1 MIRLAL
7 WLLVFGAALSLRAQQ
22 PDTEFL
28 QIYDRI
34 QQGETLE
41 KTGQASSAL
50 DQYQAASKDLER
62 FAKVYPN
69 WNQKIVQFRKEFL
82 ADKLGSLRSIVPTPT
97 PNPAAPTKDVTPAVP
112 PTDDLSL
119 ELAATRERL
128 ENAEARVTHAETR
141 ATAAQQAASQNLARA
156 NELGDRAS
164 QLALELRQSRDRVEV
179 LEAANQNLERT
190 RERLESDRT
199 TLQAKL
205 QEALSPKPAAI
216 DPAELAKAEERN
228 RLLMKENE
236 ILKAGLERQMAD
248 HQKLLETA
256 KRALEFEQ
264 QLQIARAELSAQKK
278 EIAGLRQEREKLQAK
293 LDAASRK
300 SNDEVAA
307 SRPSPSQEKSTGPA
321 DSTTSADLAALRL
334 ELADQR
340 SKADELRREN
350 ATLLRDLERLTAIRV
365 TPASLTV
372 SEVSSSEVAAAE
384 VARVRRLERE
394 RDELE
399 RDLQIAK
406 AELKRRDPSM
416 AEARAQRLAQ
426 EVAALTAQ
434 VRTLEA
440 KPEPYSAEELALF
453 RAPETSS
460 ELRPVQVAQ
469 ATPGAPAP
477 SSGSGAGTSGT
488 TAKPAETPTTPASP
502 ATNTPKTSPA
512 DATPA
517 PNSTNAVPSKPG
529 APRRRT
535 VSDLPAGAGILA
547 AQAQRAFAQRRL
559 DEAEKAYREILKLD
573 ENNVYTLGNLG
584 AILVEKGDM
593 QEAETFANRALQIDP
608 DDPFSLS
615 LIGMMRFRQQ
625 KLDEAFSILSRSAQI
640 DPTNPQTQNYL
651 GITLVKRGQR
661 KAGEA
666 ALRLAIKMDPNFASA
681 HYNLAV
687 VYANQQPPFLELA
700 RFHYQKARRAGEP
713 ANPAF
718 EALLKGAPESSPTP

>member
-7 WLLVFGAALSLRAQQ
+7 WLLMFGAALSLRAQQ

-41 KTGQASSAL
+41 KSGQTSSAL
-50 DQYQAASKDLER
+50 DQFQAANQDLER
-62 FAKVYPN
+62 FAKVYPS
-69 WNQKIVQFRKEFL
+69 WNQKIVQFRRDFL
-82 ADKLGSLRSIVPTPT
+82 AEKLGSLRTVVP
-97 PNPAAPTKDVTPAVP
+97 APGEEPKTATPAISP
-112 PTDDLSL
+112 ADDLSL
-119 ELAATRERL
+119 ELASARERV
-128 ENAEARVTHAETR
+128 EKAEARASTAE
-141 ATAAQQAASQNLARA
+141 AGAKAAHQQAEQHLARA

-164 QLALELRQSRDRVEV
+164 QIALELRQSRDRVEV
-179 LEAANQNLERT
+179 LEAANQNLERS
-190 RERLESDRT
+190 RNQIESERT
-199 TLQAKL
+199 VLQAKL
-205 QEALSPKPAAI
+205 QEALSPKPAAL

-236 ILKAGLERQMAD
+236 ILKAGLDRLMAEN
-248 HQKLLETA
+248 QKLLDTA

-264 QLQIARAELSAQKK
+264 QLQAARAELSTQRK
-278 EIAGLRQEREKLQAK
+278 EITGLRQEREKLQAK
-293 LDAASRK
+293 LDTASRK
-300 SNDEVAA
+300 SSEEPARTSGTA
-307 SRPSPSQEKSTGPA
+307 EKSARPE
-321 DSTTSADLAALRL
+321 STAATDLVALRKELL
-334 ELADQR
+334 EERTQA
-340 SKADELRREN
+340 EVLRREN
-350 ATLLRDLERLTAIRV
+350 ASLLRELEKLTAIRV

-372 SEVSSSEVAAAE
+372 PEVSSSEAASAE
-384 VARVRRLERE
+384 VARVRRIERE
-394 RDELE
+394 REQLE
-399 RDLQIAK
+399 RDLHDAK
-406 AELKRRDPSM
+406 AELKKRDPSL
-416 AEARAQRLAQ
+416 AEARAQKLAE

-440 KPEPYSAEELALF
+440 NPEPYTPEELALF
-453 RAPETSS
+453 RAPETGN

-469 ATPGAPAP
+469 ATPGAPASNP
-477 SSGSGAGTSGT
+477 PGNA
-488 TAKPAETPTTPASP
+488 AKSPAPTTPS
-502 ATNTPKTSPA
+502 
-512 DATPA
+512 TPA
-517 PNSTNAVPSKPG
+517 PAPTTSTNSQSTPASASTNNAPAKAGS
-529 APRRRT
+529 PRRRT
-535 VSDLPAGAGILA
+535 ASDLPAGAGILA
-547 AQAQRAFAQRRL
+547 TQAQRAFSQRRL

-584 AILVEKGDM
+584 AILVEKGEIE
-593 QEAETFANRALQIDP
+593 EAEVVANRALKIDP

-651 GITLVKRGQR
+651 GITLVRRGQR

-666 ALRLAIKMDPNFASA
+666 ALRLAIKIDPNFASA

-687 VYANQQPPFLELA
+687 VYANQQPPFFELA

-718 EALLKGAPESSPTP
+718 EALLKGTPSAKAQP

>member
-7 WLLVFGAALSLRAQQ
+7 WLLVFGTALSLCAQQ

-41 KTGQASSAL
+41 KSGQASSAL
-50 DQYQAASKDLER
+50 DQFQAASQDLDR

-69 WNQKIVQFRKEFL
+69 WNQKIVQFRKDYLSE
-82 ADKLGSLRSIVPTPT
+82 KLGSLRAVVPAPSA
-97 PNPAAPTKDVTPAVP
+97 PAAPGTPTAP
-112 PTDDLSL
+112 AADDLSL
-119 ELAATRERL
+119 ELATTRERL
-128 ENAEARVTHAETR
+128 EKAEARAATAETR

-164 QLALELRQSRDRVEV
+164 QIALELRQSRDRVEV
-179 LEAANQNLERT
+179 LEASNQTLERT
-190 RERLESDRT
+190 RERLESERT
-199 TLQAKL
+199 VLQAKL
-205 QEALSPKPAAI
+205 QEALSPKPAAL

-236 ILKAGLERQMAD
+236 ILKAGLDRQMSEN
-248 HQKLLETA
+248 QKLLETA

-264 QLQIARAELSAQKK
+264 QLQTARAELASQKK

-293 LDAASRK
+293 LDAAARK
-300 SNDEVAA
+300 TSEDVATA
-307 SRPSPSQEKSTGPA
+307 RPATVPEKPPVSSDTEA
-321 DSTTSADLAALRL
+321 ADLAALRK
-334 ELADQR
+334 ELAEQK

-350 ATLLRDLERLTAIRV
+350 ATLTRDLERLTSIRV
-365 TPASLTV
+365 TPASLSV
-372 SEVSSSEVAAAE
+372 PEVSSSEVAAAE

-394 RDELE
+394 REELE
-399 RDLQIAK
+399 RDLQNAR

-416 AEARAQRLAQ
+416 AEARAQKLAQ
-426 EVAALTAQ
+426 EVATLTAQ
-434 VRTLEA
+434 VRALEA
-440 KPEPYSAEELALF
+440 KPEPYTPEELALF
-453 RAPETSS
+453 RAPQSGA
-460 ELRPVQVAQ
+460 ELRPIQVAQ
-469 ATPGAPAP
+469 ATPGAPVP
-477 SSGSGAGTSGT
+477 NSGSTP
-488 TAKPAETPTTPASP
+488 KPAESSDSPAPKPASP
-502 ATNTPKTSPA
+502 PNGTPAKSAPA
-512 DATPA
+512 DAA
-517 PNSTNAVPSKPG
+517 PPTSSAAATGTNAAPG
-529 APRRRT
+529 NAGGPRRRT
-535 VSDLPAGAGILA
+535 VSDLPPGAGILA

-584 AILVEKGDM
+584 AILVEKGNL
-593 QEAETFANRALQIDP
+593 QEAEAFANRALQIDP
-608 DDPFSLS
+608 NDPFSLS

-718 EALLKGAPESSPTP
+718 EELLKGSTEPRPNP